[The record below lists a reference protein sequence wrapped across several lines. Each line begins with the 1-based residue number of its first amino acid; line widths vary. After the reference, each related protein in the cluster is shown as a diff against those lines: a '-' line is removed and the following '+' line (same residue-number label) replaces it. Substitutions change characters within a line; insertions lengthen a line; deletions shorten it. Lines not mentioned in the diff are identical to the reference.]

1 MSEAY
6 GRWLKAYGVLI
17 TMIKLHKLNGAEIVV
32 NAELI
37 ESVEATPDTVLN
49 LATGNRFLV
58 KDSVQE
64 VVDKVVEYKKK
75 VYADKKY
82 VNPISGFEKK

>member
-1 MSEAY
+1 
-6 GRWLKAYGVLI
+6 
-17 TMIKLHKLNGAEIVV
+17 MIKLRKLNGTEIVV

-37 ESVEATPDTVLN
+37 ESVEASPDTVLS
-49 LATGNRFLV
+49 LATGNRYLV

-75 VYADKKY
+75 VYADRKCI
-82 VNPISGFEKK
+82 NPIEGFEKK

>member
-1 MSEAY
+1 
-6 GRWLKAYGVLI
+6 
-17 TMIKLHKLNGAEIVV
+17 MIKLHKLNGAEIVV

-75 VYADKKY
+75 VYAGKKC
-82 VNPISGFEKK
+82 VNPIEGFEKT

>member
-1 MSEAY
+1 
-6 GRWLKAYGVLI
+6 
-17 TMIKLHKLNGAEIVV
+17 MIKLHKLNGAEIVV

-58 KDSVQE
+58 KDSVQD
-64 VVDKVVEYKKK
+64 VIDKVMEYKKK
-75 VYADKKY
+75 VYADKKC
-82 VNPISGFEKK
+82 VNPIEGFEKK

>member
-1 MSEAY
+1 
-6 GRWLKAYGVLI
+6 
-17 TMIKLHKLNGAEIVV
+17 MIKLHKLNGAEIVV

-64 VVDKVVEYKKK
+64 VVDKVIEYKKK
-75 VYADKKY
+75 VYADKNC